1 VPEPALAAL
10 PEFGLSSICNILAAV
25 KTAKHL
31 GLGSHDVIV
40 TVATDGAAMYG
51 SERERVQARD
61 YPRGFSEADA
71 AEAFGRWML
80 AAGTDDLLELGLRD
94 RERIFNLGYYTWVE
108 QQGVS
113 LADFTA
119 RRSQAYWA
127 GLRESLASWDGLIG
141 EFNARTGVIEDL

>member
-1 VPEPALAAL
+1 MV
-10 PEFGLSSICNILAAV
+10 
-25 KTAKHL
+25 
-31 GLGSHDVIV
+31 V

-51 SERERVQARD
+51 SERERIQARD
-61 YPRGFSEADA
+61 YPLGFSESDA
-71 AEAFGRWML
+71 AEALGRWML

-119 RRSQAYWA
+119 RRSQAYWLD
-127 GLRESLASWDGLIG
+127 LRARLASWDGLIE